1 MRKTIAVAFCAIS
14 LATAQT
20 ERDTLWFDPQSG
32 NYIIQ
37 YIGVGDTVVTVV
49 FEPATKID
57 PIITAAVRLQKN
69 EDTLTYEYSI
79 KNGEKSKQNLVSFEI
94 EYKAEVSDNTTNGWY
109 SRKIFDGKIEDD
121 RWFTFD
127 AMRWRWSGDQGL
139 ERGWSVSGFVLKSNG
154 LPGIVNAYFQGLA
167 AEYGT
172 PDGGPFSDLHLEI
185 LKLMDFPTNYV
196 SRRAIGPVLPP
207 SPFIPLAFLD
217 TLLSYTRQSA
227 ALGWLAPPGQGRDRD
242 EDSDE
247 DEKPEHG
254 LVRNIEQRLNKAKR
268 ELQRQDS
275 VKARRELEKLVKKV
289 ERVWK
294 RSQDEEKRGRKQRMT
309 SEAYALLKYNTEYLI
324 DRLPKKKG
332 EKDYDD
338 KEDR

>member
-1 MRKTIAVAFCAIS
+1 MKKVTSVFYLLFIPLWTVFGQDTLVILYYPSEKEIVETVSSMVTRGNGGYRYDYRVNNARTAKQSIWLILVMTEGSVLSFHAPLGWDVDLTSGAQARRRVEWGASDTTYFIKPGDTLLGSSILSNDPPAITNYFAKGWIDLPKVDIEPDSIVGGGDVFETSKSGFTIAPS
-14 LATAQT
+14 T
-20 ERDTLWFDPQSG
+20 P
-32 NYIIQ
+32 
-37 YIGVGDTVVTVV
+37 
-49 FEPATKID
+49 
-57 PIITAAVRLQKN
+57 PIP
-69 EDTLTYEYSI
+69 
-79 KNGEKSKQNLVSFEI
+79 
-94 EYKAEVSDNTTNGWY
+94 
-109 SRKIFDGKIEDD
+109 
-121 RWFTFD
+121 
-127 AMRWRWSGDQGL
+127 
-139 ERGWSVSGFVLKSNG
+139 FV
-154 LPGIVNAYFQGLA
+154 
-167 AEYGT
+167 
-172 PDGGPFSDLHLEI
+172 
-185 LKLMDFPTNYV
+185 
-196 SRRAIGPVLPP
+196 
-207 SPFIPLAFLD
+207 PLAFLD